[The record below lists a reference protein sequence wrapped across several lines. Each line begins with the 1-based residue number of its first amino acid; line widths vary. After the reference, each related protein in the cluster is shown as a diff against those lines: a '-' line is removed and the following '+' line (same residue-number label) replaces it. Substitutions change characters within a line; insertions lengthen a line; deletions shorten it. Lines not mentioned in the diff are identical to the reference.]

1 MQVRNLTIAK
11 GWSQLDLALAKQG
24 KEGDLEE
31 ALTKYVEDIDA
42 KLADVINWI
51 ESLTVPEYTTTERD
65 ALSSPQNGQMIYNST
80 TTRFE
85 IRQAGGW
92 KYLTVS
98 SV

>member
-1 MQVRNLTIAK
+1 MQTRNLSISQ
-11 GWSQLDLALAKQG
+11 GWAQIDLSAEADVKEALA
-24 KEGDLEE
+24 
-31 ALTKYVEDIDA
+31 KYVEDVDTRFRD
-42 KLADVINWI
+42 LINWI
-51 ESLTVPEYTTTERD
+51 ESLTVPEYTTAQRD
-65 ALSSPQNGQMIYNST
+65 ALDDPQNGQMIYNST

>member
-1 MQVRNLTIAK
+1 MQTRNLSISQ
-11 GWSQLDLALAKQG
+11 GWAQVDLS
-24 KEGDLEE
+24 EGASVKE
-31 ALTKYVEDIDA
+31 ALSKYVEE
-42 KLADVINWI
+42 ADTRFRDLVNWI
-51 ESLTVPEYTTTERD
+51 ESLTVPEYTTAQRD
-65 ALSSPQNGQMIYNST
+65 ALDDPQNGQMIYNST

>member
-1 MQVRNLTIAK
+1 MQTRNLSVSQ
-11 GWSQLDLALAKQG
+11 GWAQIDLSEGADLKEALA
-24 KEGDLEE
+24 
-31 ALTKYVEDIDA
+31 KYVED
-42 KLADVINWI
+42 ADTRFRDLVNWI
-51 ESLTVPEYTTTERD
+51 ESFTVPEYTTAQRD
-65 ALSSPQNGQMIYNST
+65 ALDDPQNGQMIYNST

>member
-1 MQVRNLTIAK
+1 MQTRNLSVSQ
-11 GWSQLDLALAKQG
+11 GWAQIDLS
-24 KEGDLEE
+24 EGSDIKE
-31 ALTKYVEDIDA
+31 ALGRYVEEMDTRFRD
-42 KLADVINWI
+42 LLNWI
-51 ESLTVPEYTTTERD
+51 ESLTVPEYTTAQRD
-65 ALSSPQNGQMIYNST
+65 ALDDPQNGQMIYNST

>member
-1 MQVRNLTIAK
+1 MQTRNLSVSQ
-11 GWSQLDLALAKQG
+11 GWAQIDLSAEADVKEALA
-24 KEGDLEE
+24 
-31 ALTKYVEDIDA
+31 KYVEDVDTRFRD
-42 KLADVINWI
+42 LINWI
-51 ESLTVPEYTTTERD
+51 ESLTVPEYTTVQRD
-65 ALSSPQNGQMIYNST
+65 AIDSLQNGQMIYNST

>member
-1 MQVRNLTIAK
+1 MQTRNLSISQ
-11 GWSQLDLALAKQG
+11 GWAQVDLS
-24 KEGDLEE
+24 EGASVKE
-31 ALTKYVEDIDA
+31 ALSKYVEE
-42 KLADVINWI
+42 ADTRFRDLVNWI
-51 ESLTVPEYTTTERD
+51 ESFTVPEYTTAQRD
-65 ALSSPQNGQMIYNST
+65 ALDDPQNGQMIYNST

>member
-1 MQVRNLTIAK
+1 MQTRNLSISQ
-11 GWSQLDLALAKQG
+11 GWSQVDLSEGTDVRDALG
-24 KEGDLEE
+24 R
-31 ALTKYVEDIDA
+31 YVEEMDTRFRD
-42 KLADVINWI
+42 LVNWI
-51 ESLTVPEYTTTERD
+51 ESFTVPEYTTVQRD
-65 ALSSPQNGQMIYNST
+65 ALDDPQNGQMIYNST

>member
-1 MQVRNLTIAK
+1 MKTRNLSISQ
-11 GWSQLDLALAKQG
+11 GWAQIDLSAEADVKEALA
-24 KEGDLEE
+24 
-31 ALTKYVEDIDA
+31 KYVEDVDTRFRD
-42 KLADVINWI
+42 LINWI
-51 ESLTVPEYTTTERD
+51 ESLTVPEYTTAQRD
-65 ALSSPQNGQMIYNST
+65 AIDSPQNGQMIYNST

>member
-1 MQVRNLTIAK
+1 MQTRNLSISQ
-11 GWSQLDLALAKQG
+11 GWAQIDLSEGADLKEALA
-24 KEGDLEE
+24 
-31 ALTKYVEDIDA
+31 KYVED
-42 KLADVINWI
+42 ADTRFRDLVNWI
-51 ESLTVPEYTTTERD
+51 ESFTVPEYTTAQRD
-65 ALSSPQNGQMIYNST
+65 ALDDPQNGQMIYNST